1 MTKHFSPLQGFWEYL
16 ISEEGNKMTKQQLLE
31 LYDATPEAKALYAA
45 EASHDLA
52 CTALAE
58 EELKLR
64 NAGLAARDTPQW
76 KAYITA
82 HLLGMTYGGTR

>member
-1 MTKHFSPLQGFWEYL
+1 MTKHPEPLRGFWEYL
-16 ISEEGNKMTKQQLLE
+16 ISEEGNKITKQELLE

-45 EASHDLA
+45 EASQDLA
-52 CTALAE
+52 FTSLAE
-58 EELKLR
+58 QELKLT
-64 NAGLAARDTPQW
+64 NAGLAARNTAEF